1 MLVRRGPL
9 FALFSLSLLMA
20 SSASADE
27 LPPPDP
33 CDRLEAGDT
42 CTEGGRSGTCATRTC
57 SRLSYANGKPES
69 VGYDCLA
76 CSFGAPP
83 AKPSAEPTEPAA
95 EADKPAADPAASAEE
110 SKAEDI
116 PPKGGCSI
124 EPGLG
129 GSSLLLVGLGLLG
142 LRRRGPSLGC

>member
-9 FALFSLSLLMA
+9 FALFSLSLMMA
-20 SSASADE
+20 SSARADE

-33 CDRLEAGDT
+33 CDRLEAGDA
-42 CTEGGRSGTCATRTC
+42 CSEGSRSGTCVTQTC
-57 SRLSYANGKPES
+57 SRLSYANGRPES

-76 CSFGAPP
+76 CSFSAPP
-83 AKPSAEPTEPAA
+83 AKASAEPTEPVA

-110 SKAEDI
+110 PKATEDI

-124 EPGLG
+124 GPGLG
-129 GSSLLLVGLGLLG
+129 GSSLVLAGLGLLG
-142 LRRRGPSLGC
+142 LRRRARA